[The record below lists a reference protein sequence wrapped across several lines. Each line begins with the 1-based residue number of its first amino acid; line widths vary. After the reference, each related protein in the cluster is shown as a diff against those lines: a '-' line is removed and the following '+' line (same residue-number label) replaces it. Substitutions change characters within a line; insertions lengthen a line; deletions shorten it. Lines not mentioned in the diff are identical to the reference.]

1 MRTTVPEATESVSPP
16 GLQRLFRFGAWCF
29 IVVGAA
35 HLLVMAVTV
44 LGPPDPAAQRA
55 LDAMAGVPTTLPG
68 TRSDMAQ
75 LYYGFSV
82 AMALLGLGF
91 GLLNLVVLRLAP
103 GILNRGMALLWVDA
117 GVSALLLVVALL
129 AFPAPPIVAATAA
142 LAAYGWALA
151 ITRRGRARSAS
162 ALFEGRST

>member
-16 GLQRLFRFGAWCF
+16 GLQRLSRFGAWCF
-29 IVVGAA
+29 IVVGAT
-35 HLLVMAVTV
+35 HLLIMAVTV
-44 LGPPDPAAQRA
+44 LGPPDAAAQRA

-68 TRSDMAQ
+68 IRTDMAQ

-103 GILNRGMALLWVDA
+103 GILVRGTALLWVNA
-117 GVSALLLVVALL
+117 GVAALLLAVAVL
-129 AFPAPPIVAATAA
+129 AFPVPPIVATAAA

-151 ITRRGRARSAS
+151 LTRRGRARSAS
-162 ALFEGRST
+162 ALLEGWST

>member
-1 MRTTVPEATESVSPP
+1 MRTTVPEATEPVSPP

-29 IVVGAA
+29 IVVGAT
-35 HLLVMAVTV
+35 HLLLTGLDA
-44 LGPPDPAAQRA
+44 LGAPDPAAQRA

-68 TRSDMAQ
+68 IRSDMAQ
-75 LYYGFSV
+75 LYQGFAV

-103 GILNRGMALLWVDA
+103 GILGRGTALLWVDA
-117 GVSALLLVVALL
+117 GVSALLLAVAVF
-129 AFPAPPIVAATAA
+129 AFPTPPILATAAA

-151 ITRRGRARSAS
+151 ITRRGRARAAS

>member
-1 MRTTVPEATESVSPP
+1 MRTTFPEATESVSPP
-16 GLQRLFRFGAWCF
+16 GLQRLFRLGAWCF
-29 IVVGAA
+29 IVVGAT

-44 LGPPDPAAQRA
+44 LGPPEPAAQRA

-68 TRSDMAQ
+68 VRTDMAQ
-75 LYYGFSV
+75 LFYGFSV
-82 AMALLGLGF
+82 AM
-91 GLLNLVVLRLAP
+91 
-103 GILNRGMALLWVDA
+103 
-117 GVSALLLVVALL
+117 ALL

-162 ALFEGRST
+162 AQLEGRST